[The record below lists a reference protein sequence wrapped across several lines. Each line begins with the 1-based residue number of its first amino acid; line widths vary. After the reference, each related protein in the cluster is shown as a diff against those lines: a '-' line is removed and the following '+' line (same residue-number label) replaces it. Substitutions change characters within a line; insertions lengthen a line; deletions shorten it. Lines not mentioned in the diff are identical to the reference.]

1 MPRKLAHIGTV
12 QKIKEKRGEKKVRI
26 KNPIQFKGKRKRM
39 SQSGLCVIGKKV
51 FELSQIEKLAI
62 GNGLKQKDVQSLT
75 MPAAVCLYIK
85 GSTQFITFA
94 EYDKTSGQAATKQ
107 LSILVLL

>member
-62 GNGLKQKDVQSLT
+62 GNGLKQKDVQSLS
-75 MPAAVCLYIK
+75 PIANHACCSVSIYKRKYAVY
-85 GSTQFITFA
+85 
-94 EYDKTSGQAATKQ
+94 Y
-107 LSILVLL
+107 VR